1 MTAANTP
8 KTSAGPAALRISPL
22 SNGPATMPAF
32 SASEDT
38 AFAAVSSSGSSA
50 TLGSS
55 AWCVGRANAMLTTAA
70 VANSIVTA
78 NGASAPSAAAVA
90 PSAIARAR

>member
-8 KTSAGPAALRISPL
+8 KTFAGPAALRISPL
-22 SNGPATMPAF
+22 SNGPTTIPAF

-38 AFAAVSSSGSSA
+38 AFAAVSSSGSWA

-55 AWCVGRANAMLTTAA
+55 AWCVGRANPMLTTAA
-70 VANSIVTA
+70 VAKSIVTG